1 MDVVSIVC
9 SPGQSVCHGTC
20 VNEQTDNNNCGGCG
34 IVCSAASPSSAGC
47 TLGRCL
53 VTLAS
58 GSGYGG
64 FTVGPIGV
72 YALTSSADSSGVIVV
87 SVPIGGGP
95 PTTLASGQISS
106 GIATDGTS
114 VYWTTYEEDGRVM
127 KVPVGGGTLWTLAW
141 NQIFARSITVHAT
154 DVYWTTWTGFGLEGR
169 VMKLPVGGG
178 SPLTLAASQK
188 GPDGVSANAT
198 GVYWATHGAVMRV
211 PLGGGSPT
219 TVISAG
225 VSEHF
230 ALDATNV
237 YYCRY
242 AGDNESSAV
251 MKVPVGGG
259 TSTALASGSCVEIA
273 VDGTD
278 VYWTEAGGSDGPDGR
293 VMKVPIGG
301 GTPTVLAARQYGPRL
316 IAVDATSVYWTKNTG
331 NGEALMKL
339 TPK

>member
-1 MDVVSIVC
+1 MDVVSVIC
-9 SPGQSVCHGTC
+9 APGQSVCHGTC
-20 VNEQTDNNNCGGCG
+20 VNEQTDNHHCGGCG

-72 YALTSSADSSGVIVV
+72 YALTSSADSSDGIVV
-87 SVPIGGGP
+87 SVPIGGGT
-95 PTTLASGQISS
+95 PTTLASGQSSS

-114 VYWTTYEEDGRVM
+114 VYWTTYEQNGRVM
-127 KVPVGGGTLWTLAW
+127 KVPVGGGTPTTLA
-141 NQIFARSITVHAT
+141 S
-154 DVYWTTWTGFGLEGR
+154 
-169 VMKLPVGGG
+169 
-178 SPLTLAASQK
+178 SQK
-188 GPDGVSANAT
+188 NPDGVSANAT

-219 TVISAG
+219 TIVSTG
-225 VSEHF
+225 VSEHI
-230 ALDATNV
+230 ALDATNI

-242 AGDNESSAV
+242 AGNSESSAV

-259 TSTALASGSCVEIA
+259 TSTALASGPCVEIA

-293 VMKVPIGG
+293 VMKVPIAG
-301 GTPTVLAARQYGPRL
+301 GTPTILAARQYGPRL
-316 IAVDATSVYWTKNTG
+316 IAVDTTSVYWTASTG